1 MNEQRTE
8 RQRDADMQRERE
20 RQGEISGEIERW
32 RNGKEK
38 NRKRERDAERGMLE
52 IEEEVRISRDAGRES
67 RCEDKEG
74 LRDSKF
80 WQ

>member
-1 MNEQRTE
+1 M
-8 RQRDADMQRERE
+8 
-20 RQGEISGEIERW
+20 
-32 RNGKEK
+32 K

-52 IEEEVRISRDAGRES
+52 IEVEVRISRDAGRES
-67 RCEDKEG
+67 SWEHKEG